1 MVFCRS
7 SVDQIFEW
15 YNDYSALQPLFDSI
29 GLKTEDKILNVGC
42 GNSTI
47 GEELYDHGYKNIV
60 NIDYSEP
67 CVEMMQKRS
76 DAKRPEMVYEVMDCL
91 NMTFE
96 EGIEFGVIFDKGLDL
111 FL

>member
-1 MVFCRS
+1 MFCRS